1 MIKMNRDNKANI
13 LIVDDNNANIFALE
27 QILEK
32 PNHNILKATDG
43 KQALKLILDNP
54 IDLIMLDVNMPGM
67 DGFEVA
73 KVLKTNKRTKDIPI
87 IFASAEK
94 IGNEFAIK
102 GYEEGAVDYLTK
114 PLDPEI
120 TLAKVSVLL
129 KLQKQK
135 NELIEKNQILERYA
149 LLINNSADIIT
160 IIDSVSLVFVEVNN
174 AVSKIMGYTVDE
186 IKNTTLTDYLAE
198 ESKDIIKRYQTSEK
212 ETLSFET
219 KVFCRDKKLKWLNWN
234 VVFKNGLW
242 FSNARDIT
250 NEKQVEEIKN
260 YLSAIVKQSND
271 AIYLFNE
278 EGKIISWNSGAQK
291 VYGYSEEEA
300 MQMTLWDLI
309 PDHILHHEKEHIK
322 KIFAGDKIHFVETKR
337 ITKNKNI
344 IDVLFSASVITVNN
358 SEVHSAAI
366 TERDITIQK
375 ILDEEVKQLNKDLKK
390 NVEKLEI
397 ANKELEA
404 FSYSVSHDLRAPL
417 RHIAGFAQ
425 LLQMNLKE
433 NLDDKTN
440 HCINV
445 INDSANQMGE
455 LIDDLLSFSRIGRAS
470 LNKTMISFN
479 NIISEILNIEK
490 DEISQRTINVNI
502 QKLPIVKVDINL
514 FRLVWSNLISNAIKY
529 TRKTSTPVIDIG
541 YEKKNG
547 DYLFYVRDN
556 GAGFDMDYYDK
567 LFGVFQRLHSQSDF
581 EGNGI
586 GLANVKRIIN
596 KHEGKIWATGKINDG
611 ATFYFTIPEH
621 SINT

>member
-1 MIKMNRDNKANI
+1 MIKMNKDNKANI

-114 PLDPEI
+114 PLDPDI

-198 ESKDIIKRYQTSEK
+198 ESKDIIKRHQTSNK

-219 KVFCRDKKLKWLNWN
+219 KVFCKDKKIKWLNWN

-242 FSNARDIT
+242 FSNARDIS

-291 VYGYSEEEA
+291 VYGYSEEEV

-309 PDHILHHEKEHIK
+309 PDHILHREKKHIK

-337 ITKNKNI
+337 ITKNKKI

-358 SEVHSAAI
+358 SEIHSAAI
-366 TERDITIQK
+366 TERDITVQK

-470 LNKTMISFN
+470 LNKTMVSFN

-490 DEISQRTINVNI
+490 DEILKRTISVNL
-502 QKLPIVKVDINL
+502 QELPIIKVDINL

-529 TRKTSTPVIDIG
+529 TRKTSKPVIDIG

-611 ATFYFTIPEH
+611 ATFYFTIPDH
-621 SINT
+621 SVNK